1 MGVGG
6 STKIMNYKFFSMNVT
21 NFLKK
26 ITPAVVLFVVIL
38 GALNAGTYD
47 PYNELTVL
55 TPEVARASLVA
66 PSLAIPSLTTPT
78 LSAPTLTTPEL
89 SAPVL
94 EAPELSTPELS
105 VPELSVPELSTPELE
120 VPTLETPTLTVPTL
134 TVPSLTVPTVTVPTV
149 TVPTVTVPQIATT
162 TSSLKTCNVFA
173 SAQTVYTGSSV
184 TITWTTNGYASV
196 TLNGETVSGLSGS
209 KTFTNV
215 QANTTFTLEAKTADG
230 KQNCITNVTV
240 LCVPPPVTLSCTE
253 LGYDFTAAKFT
264 WNGNIYVKD
273 SGRSDYQITVAG
285 NDYQANWTSNKA
297 IAAII
302 AEAGN
307 THKVFSN
314 NLGLSGTISK
324 CDIGSGCNKITK
336 IQFCGNDEVII
347 PAPTCTLTPATKTI
361 NVGESVDLSW
371 TTTNAKTASLS
382 TFGAVALNGTKNT
395 GALTSNTN
403 YILSVVGNNGDT
415 VKCHSN
421 ITVVPKEVKYCELT
435 LEKSVSS
442 TTANP
447 GDELTYTVKIKNT
460 GTADCTGGGVKI
472 VDIHDANITYL
483 SQTHTSNLNAGYE
496 NNPAYVAA
504 TKTLYWNGNTLTPG
518 EEGTIVWK
526 GKVNDNLACD
536 TTTIIKNTAKAT
548 AKELNNFS
556 VWAYSNTVETSAH
569 KTCNVPVASCDAF
582 GVSPTTITRGNSATL
597 SWATTNATRVVIDN
611 TIGEVAA
618 TGTVSITPLAT
629 TTYTLTAYGVNN
641 QKNTCAATIAVEQPP
656 VVGAP
661 SCDAFTATPASLPIG
676 GGNVTLA
683 WATTNATG
691 VSIAP
696 TIGSVALNGSTTIG
710 ITTTQTFT
718 LTAAN
723 ASSSDSCVVTVPVQ
737 PPVPTPLSC
746 SANVTLGANP
756 NSISRGGESTLTWT
770 TTGVTGV
777 SFDNG
782 ITATGLSGST
792 TVSPSDSTTYTLTA
806 TNGTETINCPVAV
819 TVRTGGGGGGGGSS
833 SPRCELSISDNK
845 INPGDDVVLT
855 WESTRATDIT
865 LEDETEDDV
874 LVTTSGLLSSAK
886 DRLLDGKITV
896 SPEEDT
902 TYVLTVKRGSTTR
915 KCTVDVEVDDNIVL
929 TEVRDQPLVAGIA
942 LTQVPYTGFEAGP
955 ILTLLFYTLLMA
967 WALYVAYLLVIKRD
981 VIGGLKLA
989 GNTVVEPSS
998 RFIPEQVRPDVFVAN
1013 VKAPEMPISTLPA
1026 NLPIGTTPAVGYV
1039 NHVEDEVASTE
1050 VASHQI
1056 DDNEMTKIENHAHA
1070 QHVLLSSDAIR
1081 HFIATTNT
1089 TTERTIALDQ
1099 VIVAAKAQ
1107 FPAED
1112 GWVVL
1117 NEKRMQELCVVCAVN
1132 AQKAVESTYIPAV
1145 VPQGA
1150 GSLAEAIV
1158 TGNVVAAYELI
1169 GNRPMFALADAAAD
1183 FDAVYRI
1190 RRGIEAKAS
1199 ELLMKETA
1207 TLTNDQIL
1215 KMIEALTGALDGAYN
1230 DEASAVKMA
1239 IMKAIK
1245 VVA

>member
-6 STKIMNYKFFSMNVT
+6 STKIMNYKFFSMNVS

-38 GALNAGTYD
+38 GALNVGSYD

-55 TPEVARASLVA
+55 TPEAASAAFDTALTI
-66 PSLAIPSLTTPT
+66 PSLAALSLAPEPLTVASLTPD
-78 LSAPTLTTPEL
+78 P
-89 SAPVL
+89 L
-94 EAPELSTPELS
+94 EAE
-105 VPELSVPELSTPELE
+105 ELE
-120 VPTLETPTLTVPTL
+120 VPSTVVPEVV
-134 TVPSLTVPTVTVPTV
+134 VPSLAPTPLVVTAGSNYASSSYSGSSPTTV
-149 TVPTVTVPQIATT
+149 T
-162 TSSLKTCNVFA
+162 TSSQSGSYTTTFKSCDVSA
-173 SAQTVYTGSSV
+173 SAAQVQNGSSV
-184 TITWTTNGYASV
+184 TISWQTQGYSNVRLNGVPVNASGSQSFTIQTNTTYTLVATNNDGKPGCTANVSV
-196 TLNGETVSGLSGS
+196 T
-209 KTFTNV
+209 
-215 QANTTFTLEAKTADG
+215 
-230 KQNCITNVTV
+230 
-240 LCVPPPVTLSCTE
+240 CVAPLPP
-253 LGYDFTAAKFT
+253 K
-264 WNGNIYVKD
+264 
-273 SGRSDYQITVAG
+273 
-285 NDYQANWTSNKA
+285 
-297 IAAII
+297 
-302 AEAGN
+302 
-307 THKVFSN
+307 
-314 NLGLSGTISK
+314 
-324 CDIGSGCNKITK
+324 
-336 IQFCGNDEVII
+336 
-347 PAPTCTLTPATKTI
+347 CTLTPTTRTI
-361 NVGESVDLSW
+361 NSGESVDLTW
-371 TTTNAKTASLS
+371 TTENAATANLS
-382 TFGAVALNGTKNT
+382 SFGSVALNDTRNT
-395 GALTSNTN
+395 GALTTNTN
-403 YILSVVGNNGDT
+403 YELTVVGTNGDT
-415 VKCHSN
+415 VKCHST

-472 VDIHDANITYL
+472 VDIHDANIIYL
-483 SQTHTSNLNAGYE
+483 SETHTPNLNAGYE
-496 NNPAYVAA
+496 GNPVYVPA
-504 TKTLYWNGNTLTPG
+504 TKTIYWNGNTLTPG

-526 GKVNDNLACD
+526 GKVKENLACD

-548 AKELNNFS
+548 ARELNNFNDW
-556 VWAYSNTVETSAH
+556 VYSNTVETSVH
-569 KTCNVPVASCDAF
+569 KTCHVPVASCDAF
-582 GVSPTTITRGNSATL
+582 TASPTTITRGESVTL
-597 SWATTNATRVVIDN
+597 SWATTNATRVAIDN
-611 TIGEVAA
+611 GPGVVTPTASGTFSVA
-618 TGTVSITPLAT
+618 PLAT
-629 TTYTLTAYGVNN
+629 TTYTLTAFGTGD
-641 QKNTCAATIAVEQPP
+641 QKDTCTATVIVKDIP
-656 VVGAP
+656 VVNAP
-661 SCDAFTATPASLPIG
+661 KCVAFTATPTSLPVG

-683 WATTNATG
+683 WTTTNATG

-710 ITTTQTFT
+710 ITATQTFT
-718 LTAAN
+718 LTTTN
-723 ASSSDSCVVTVPVQ
+723 ASSSDSCVVTVPVE
-737 PPVPTPLSC
+737 PPVQTPLTC
-746 SANVTLGANP
+746 AANVTLSANP
-756 NSISRGGESTLTWT
+756 DSITRGGESTLTWT
-770 TTGVTGV
+770 TTGLTSL
-777 SFDNG
+777 SFNNG

-792 TVSPSDSTTYTLTA
+792 TVSPTDSTTYILTA
-806 TNGTETINCPVAV
+806 SNGTETINCPVPV
-819 TVRTGGGGGGGGSS
+819 TVRTGGGGGGGSS

-845 INPGDDVVLT
+845 INPGDRVVLT

-865 LEDETEDDV
+865 LVDKTEDET
-874 LVTTSGLLSSAK
+874 LVTTSGLLKAAK

-896 SPEEDT
+896 SPERDT
-902 TYVLTVKRGSTTR
+902 TYELTVKRGSTTR
-915 KCTVDVEVDDNIVL
+915 KCTVDVEMDDNIVI

-981 VIGGLKLA
+981 ALGGLTFA
-989 GNTVVEPSS
+989 RTAPVEPST

-1013 VKAPEMPISTLPA
+1013 VKAPEMPISTLPT
-1026 NLPIGTTPAVGYV
+1026 NLPTGTPAVGYV
-1039 NHVEDEVASTE
+1039 NHVEDEVVTE

-1056 DDNEMTKIENHAHA
+1056 DDSEMTMIENHAHA

-1099 VIVAAKAQ
+1099 VLVAARAQ

-1132 AQKAVESTYIPAV
+1132 AQKAVESTYTPAV

-1150 GSLAEAIV
+1150 GSLAEAVV

-1183 FDAVYRI
+1183 LDSVYRI

-1207 TLTNDQIL
+1207 NLTNEQIL